1 MCDCDCVTR
10 VILHRITKTPH
21 FFVWHLVARIIA
33 ARLSCDV
40 PYVAARRQLLFDNPT
55 KTMPVRIQDVEG
67 VTSQLAAYIGAGEG
81 PLEQRKHDVEQL
93 FRDRVTGDL
102 SLLLCPAP
110 GEVDPGLW
118 GVMISSLLTPTEG
131 ETTARAQRASILVAE
146 IREATRLRDQRIRS
160 KRTRAAK
167 KQAGYHVWRV

>member
-1 MCDCDCVTR
+1 MTYYYLRCSA
-10 VILHRITKTPH
+10 PS
-21 FFVWHLVARIIA
+21 A
-33 ARLSCDV
+33 
-40 PYVAARRQLLFDNPT
+40 PFDNPT

-67 VTSQLAAYIGAGEG
+67 VTSQLDAYIGAGEG

-167 KQAGYHVWRV
+167 KQAGYICLASVDLSRVAWALLCFDAVLCACLFV